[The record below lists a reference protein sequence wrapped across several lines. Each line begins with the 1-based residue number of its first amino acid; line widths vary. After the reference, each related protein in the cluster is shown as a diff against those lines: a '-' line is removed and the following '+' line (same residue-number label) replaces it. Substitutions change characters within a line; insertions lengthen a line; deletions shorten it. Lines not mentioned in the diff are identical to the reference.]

1 MSRSTEVSPW
11 DQKQGAERPPSRTGA
26 ATAQTA
32 VTLPTVT
39 EHLAEAAE
47 RVPSRAVAGAGP
59 LAAEAAPSNVAEHLS
74 KVEERLPSR
83 AVGRAGS
90 STAAVAP
97 PNVAE
102 PMTTKRARQFHNKN
116 ENVIGCGA
124 SFFRNLLL
132 N

>member
-1 MSRSTEVSPW
+1 M
-11 DQKQGAERPPSRTGA
+11 A
-26 ATAQTA
+26 
-32 VTLPTVT
+32 LPAVT
-39 EHLAEAAE
+39 EHLAEAAQ

-59 LAAEAAPSNVAEHLS
+59 SAAEEAPPNVAEYLS
-74 KVEERLPSR
+74 KVAEQLPSR
-83 AVGRAGS
+83 PVARAGT

-97 PNVAE
+97 HNVAV